1 VKTSAIV
8 PRQSTASIVLAFAGD
23 VACVVLFAAIGRDTH
38 EHGLDLP
45 GILLTA
51 APFAGGAA
59 IGWLLSR
66 AWRGPLALWPA
77 AVVIWL
83 SAVAF
88 GLLLRGLAGGGLA
101 MSFQIVTLLVLGAL
115 IVGWRLVAALVM
127 KIRKS
132 RTVA

>member
-1 VKTSAIV
+1 MKTSAIA
-8 PRQSTASIVLAFAGD
+8 PRQSTASIVLASAGD
-23 VACVVLFAAIGRDTH
+23 IACIVLFAAIGRDTH
-38 EHGLDLP
+38 EHGLDVQ

-59 IGWLLSR
+59 IGWLLGR
-66 AWRGPLALWPA
+66 AWRRPLALWPA
-77 AVVIWL
+77 AVVVWL
-83 SAVAF
+83 SAVVF

-101 MSFQIVTLLVLGAL
+101 VSFQIVTLLVLGVF

-132 RTVA
+132 RTLA

>member
-1 VKTSAIV
+1 MKTSAIA

-23 VACVVLFAAIGRDTH
+23 IACVALFAAIGRDTH
-38 EHGLDLP
+38 EHGLDVP

-59 IGWLLSR
+59 IGWLLGR
-66 AWRGPLALWPA
+66 AWRRPLALWPA
-77 AVVIWL
+77 AVVVWL
-83 SAVAF
+83 SAVVF
-88 GLLLRGLAGGGLA
+88 GLVLRGLAGGGLA
-101 MSFQIVTLLVLGAL
+101 VSFQIVTLLVLGAF